1 MKFQLNMYMI
11 LGESNQRAPS
21 LLNTYAF
28 TYIPAA
34 VERVS
39 RHVLHVIVREM
50 ECNTGLGLWVWV
62 AAFSVTR
69 SRS

>member
-1 MKFQLNMYMI
+1 MKFLLNMYAL
-11 LGESNQRAPS
+11 LGEQNQRAPS

-28 TYIPAA
+28 TYAPAA

-50 ECNTGLGLWVWV
+50 ECKTGLGLWV
-62 AAFSVTR
+62 
-69 SRS
+69 